1 MKKILIK
8 CPKCNGQNIQLV
20 ELYECGCYVYSRDGI
35 LVEPICMNLE
45 PGDIIRLDAKCLEC
59 GHTWK
64 VRKATQWPDLFI
76 DIHQ

>member
-8 CPKCNGQNIQLV
+8 CPKCGGKSIELI
-20 ELYECGCYVYSRDGI
+20 ELYECGVYVYALNGI
-35 LVEPICMNLE
+35 LVEPHVMNLE
-45 PGDIIRLDAKCLEC
+45 PGDIIGLNARCMEC

-64 VRKATQWPDLFI
+64 VRKSSQWPDLFI

>member
-8 CPKCNGQNIQLV
+8 CPKCRGKSIKLV
-20 ELYECGCYVYSRDGI
+20 EIYECGCYIYAPNGI
-35 LVEPICMNLE
+35 LEEPHIMNLE
-45 PGDIIRLDAKCLEC
+45 PGNIMGLHATCMEC

-64 VRKATQWPDLFI
+64 VRKASQWPDLFI